1 MKFRNRD
8 TRPHVAHAVRVAV
21 VSTLLIAT
29 VYVAVCVVFDV
40 VDANRLVAE
49 VDAHLADRLV
59 DVSHHENL
67 LRSPSEAVD
76 DHDVDAPPVLLWK
89 VAAGGQV
96 TVLSDGAPHL
106 PPAAWA
112 RSGQPTT
119 ATLGGVSFRLRAIR
133 VGGGDWLIAAQ
144 SLADTAH
151 VQTVLQTAEAIA
163 GPVFVLAVFFGTLA
177 IGLKAAGP
185 VEQARRRQL
194 EFTAD
199 ASHELRTP
207 LSVIDAEVSLALR
220 TPREPAQYQEV
231 LERVGGESQR
241 LRRIV
246 EDLLWLARFDSEPSP
261 PGEEPVNLSDVAQ
274 SCAERFGA
282 VADARGIG
290 LSVHHGGDPVAW
302 VSAPPEWIDRLAGVL
317 VDNAC
322 RYAGTDGKVEI
333 AVTVQ
338 GNRVSFAVEDSGPGI
353 APEQRPRLFDRFYRA
368 TEEGSGSGLGLAIAD
383 AVVRSTGGRW
393 SVSDAKLGG
402 AHMEVS
408 WHRSQPRVA
417 GPRSRAGPPGSSN
430 MGRRER
436 MPIVR

>member
-1 MKFRNRD
+1 MKFRNREA
-8 TRPHVAHAVRVAV
+8 RPHVAHAVRVAV

-29 VYVAVCVVFDV
+29 VYVAVCVVFDMI
-40 VDANRLVAE
+40 DASRLVAE

-59 DVSHHENL
+59 DVSHHESQL
-67 LRSPSEAVD
+67 GPSSEAVD

-89 VAAGGQV
+89 VSAGGQV
-96 TVLSDGAPHL
+96 TVLSDGAPRL
-106 PPAAWA
+106 PPAAWEP
-112 RSGQPTT
+112 SGHPTT
-119 ATLGGVSFRLRAIR
+119 ATLGAVSFRLRAIR
-133 VGGGDWLIAAQ
+133 VGGDWLVAAQ

-151 VQTVLQTAEAIA
+151 VQTVVQTAEAIA

-185 VEQARRRQL
+185 VERARRRQL

-207 LSVIDAEVSLALR
+207 LSVIDAEVALALR
-220 TPREPAQYQEV
+220 SPREPAQYREV

-261 PGEEPVNLSDVAQ
+261 PGEEPVNLSEVADG
-274 SCAERFGA
+274 CAERFGA
-282 VADARGIG
+282 VADARGIE
-290 LSVHHGGDPVAW
+290 LSVQHESDLVAW
-302 VSAPPEWIDRLAGVL
+302 ISAPPEWIDRLAGVL

-322 RYAGTDGKVEI
+322 RYAGPDGTVAI
-333 AVTVQ
+333 AVTAQ

-353 APEQRPRLFDRFYRA
+353 PPEQRSRLFDRFYRA

-383 AVVRSTGGRW
+383 AVVRFTGGRW
-393 SVSDAKLGG
+393 RVSDAKLGG

-408 WHRSQPRVA
+408 WHRSPPRVS
-417 GPRSRAGPPGSSN
+417 GPRSRAGTPGPS
-430 MGRRER
+430 GTGQRER
-436 MPIVR
+436 TPIVR